1 MTAVSIF
8 IAAVTVLHILGYIG
22 LVYWTTH
29 IKAGGDAK
37 EGEIID
43 HTWDGDLKEMNNPMP
58 GWWLSLFYLMIAFA
72 IAYLFLYPGV
82 YKGSKGWTQLGQY
95 QQESRKIDSRS
106 AEYFRH
112 YAGKS
117 VEELAKDPDALATGR
132 RIFLQNCAVCHASDA
147 GGSPGSYPNLTDKDW
162 IWGGTPENI
171 INTITNGH
179 TGAMPPGGALIA
191 VTPGQPPSAE
201 DQEKL
206 DDVSNY
212 VLSLGGYPHDQARAD
227 KGKALY
233 STSCIACHG
242 PDGKGNPVIG
252 GINLADQTWLY
263 ADDPEDP
270 AALKAF
276 IEHQIQQ
283 PRNNVMPAW
292 KDTLGD
298 AKIKVVA
305 AYVYSLS
312 QDEEEAAEE
321 KAAEPAAET
330 AAPATAESATTSE
343 AEKPATEATA
353 LAAETATAEAA
364 TSEVEK
370 TAAEATAPAAETAA
384 PAPTEA
390 AATSEAAN
398 PAAEAP
404 TPAAETATP
413 APAEAAATSEAEKPA
428 AEATAPAAETAAPA
442 PTEAAATS
450 EAANPAAEAPTPA
463 AETATPAPAEAA
475 ATSEAEKPAAEAT
488 APAAETAA
496 PAPTEAAATSEA
508 ANPAAEAPAPT
519 AETAAPAPA
528 EPAATSE
535 AEKPAA
541 EAPAP

>member
-1 MTAVSIF
+1 MSTVSIF
-8 IAAVTVLHILGYIG
+8 IAAVTILHILGYIA

-29 IKAGGDAK
+29 LKAGGGAK
-37 EGEIID
+37 EGDIID

-263 ADDPEDP
+263 AADPEDP

-321 KAAEPAAET
+321 KAAEPAAE
-330 AAPATAESATTSE
+330 AAPAAAEAATSE
-343 AEKPATEATA
+343 AEKP
-353 LAAETATAEAA
+353 
-364 TSEVEK
+364 
-370 TAAEATAPAAETAA
+370 AAEATAPAAETVA
-384 PAPTEA
+384 PAAAEA
-390 AATSEAAN
+390 AATSEAAK
-398 PAAEAP
+398 PAAETTA
-404 TPAAETATP
+404 PAAETAASEAAKPTAEATTP
-413 APAEAAATSEAEKPA
+413 ASETAAPATAEPAATSEAEKPA

>member
-8 IAAVTVLHILGYIG
+8 IAAVTILHILGYIG

-37 EGEIID
+37 EGEVID

-82 YKGSKGWTQLGQY
+82 YKGSKGWTQLTQY
-95 QQESRKIDSRS
+95 QQESRRVDARS

-117 VEELAKDPDALATGR
+117 VEDLAKDTDALAIGR

-147 GGSPGSYPNLTDKDW
+147 GGTPGNYPNLTDKDW

-179 TGAMPPGGALIA
+179 TGAMPAGGALIS
-191 VTPGQPPSAE
+191 VTPGQAPSAE
-201 DQEKL
+201 DQQKL
-206 DDVSNY
+206 EDVSNY
-212 VLSLGGYPHDQARAD
+212 ILALGGYEHDQALAE
-227 KGKALY
+227 KGKELY
-233 STSCIACHG
+233 GTSCVACHG

-276 IEHQIQQ
+276 IQHQIQH

-292 KDTLGD
+292 KDTLGE

-312 QDEEEAAEE
+312 QDESEVDNSAEE
-321 KAAEPAAET
+321 
-330 AAPATAESATTSE
+330 
-343 AEKPATEATA
+343 EK
-353 LAAETATAEAA
+353 
-364 TSEVEK
+364 
-370 TAAEATAPAAETAA
+370 
-384 PAPTEA
+384 
-390 AATSEAAN
+390 
-398 PAAEAP
+398 
-404 TPAAETATP
+404 TATP
-413 APAEAAATSEAEKPA
+413 AAAGEAEKPA
-428 AEATAPAAETAAPA
+428 AEATATAAET
-442 PTEAAATS
+442 
-450 EAANPAAEAPTPA
+450 
-463 AETATPAPAEAA
+463 TAT
-475 ATSEAEKPAAEAT
+475 TSAAEKPAAETTAT
-488 APAAETAA
+488 AAETTATTSAAGKPAAET
-496 PAPTEAAATSEA
+496 TAT
-508 ANPAAEAPAPT
+508 AAEAT
-519 AETAAPAPA
+519 AT
-528 EPAATSE
+528 TSA

-541 EAPAP
+541 ETTATTSAAEKPAAETTATAAEAVPSAAESVQPASETAKPAEAATPASSEAATAP

>member
-233 STSCIACHG
+233 GTSCIACHG

-321 KAAEPAAET
+321 KAAEPATEATAPASET
-330 AAPATAESATTSE
+330 AAPATAE
-343 AEKPATEATA
+343 
-353 LAAETATAEAA
+353 AA
-364 TSEVEK
+364 T
-370 TAAEATAPAAETAA
+370 
-384 PAPTEA
+384 
-390 AATSEAAN
+390 
-398 PAAEAP
+398 
-404 TPAAETATP
+404 
-413 APAEAAATSEAEKPA
+413 TSEAEKPA
-428 AEATAPAAETAAPA
+428 AEATAPAAETAAAESAATNEAEKPA
-442 PTEAAATS
+442 AEATAPAAEAAAPAAETAAAETAASEAAKPTAEATTPASETAAPATAEPAATS
-450 EAANPAAEAPTPA
+450 EAAKPAAEATAPA
-463 AETATPAPAEAA
+463 AEAAT
-475 ATSEAEKPAAEAT
+475 TSEAEKPAAEAT
-488 APAAETAA
+488 APATETAA
-496 PAPTEAAATSEA
+496 PKPAEAAAASDAEKAATEA
-508 ANPAAEAPAPT
+508 TTPASEAPA
-519 AETAAPAPA
+519 
-528 EPAATSE
+528 TSDSKS
-535 AEKPAA
+535 AQP
-541 EAPAP
+541 

>member
-252 GINLADQTWLY
+252 GIKLADQTWLY

-321 KAAEPAAET
+321 KAAEPAAE
-330 AAPATAESATTSE
+330 AAPA
-343 AEKPATEATA
+343 
-353 LAAETATAEAA
+353 AAE
-364 TSEVEK
+364 
-370 TAAEATAPAAETAA
+370 
-384 PAPTEA
+384 
-390 AATSEAAN
+390 
-398 PAAEAP
+398 
-404 TPAAETATP
+404 
-413 APAEAAATSEAEKPA
+413 AATSEAEKPA
-428 AEATAPAAETAAPA
+428 AEATAPAAETVAPA
-442 PTEAAATS
+442 AAEAAATS
-450 EAANPAAEAPTPA
+450 EAAKPA
-463 AETATPAPAEAA
+463 AET
-475 ATSEAEKPAAEAT
+475 T

-496 PAPTEAAATSEA
+496 SEA
-508 ANPAAEAPAPT
+508 AKPTAEATTPAS
-519 AETAAPAPA
+519 ETAAPATA

>member
-171 INTITNGH
+171 INTITTGH
-179 TGAMPPGGALIA
+179 TGAMPPGGALIT

-201 DQEKL
+201 DQQKL
-206 DDVSNY
+206 EDVSNY
-212 VLSLGGYPHDQARAD
+212 ILALGGYEHDQALAE
-227 KGKALY
+227 KGKELY
-233 STSCIACHG
+233 GTSCVACHG
-242 PDGKGNPVIG
+242 PDGKGNPIIG
-252 GINLADQTWLY
+252 GSNLADQTWLY
-263 ADDPEDP
+263 AEDSEDP

-312 QDEEEAAEE
+312 QDEAADDNTGEE
-321 KAAEPAAET
+321 KTATETSAPAAEPAAATSEAEKTAAET
-330 AAPATAESATTSE
+330 TAPATTETAATTSE
-343 AEKPATEATA
+343 A
-353 LAAETATAEAA
+353 
-364 TSEVEK
+364 EK
-370 TAAEATAPAAETAA
+370 TAAEATAPAATETAVE
-384 PAPTEA
+384 PAAT
-390 AATSEAAN
+390 TSEAEKT
-398 PAAEAP
+398 AAEASA
-404 TPAAETATP
+404 PAATETT
-413 APAEAAATSEAEKPA
+413 APVAEPAAATSEAE
-428 AEATAPAAETAAPA
+428 ATAPTV
-442 PTEAAATS
+442 
-450 EAANPAAEAPTPA
+450 EAP
-463 AETATPAPAEAA
+463 ATPATE
-475 ATSEAEKPAAEAT
+475 SEKPA
-488 APAAETAA
+488 
-496 PAPTEAAATSEA
+496 S
-508 ANPAAEAPAPT
+508 
-519 AETAAPAPA
+519 
-528 EPAATSE
+528 EPAAQ
-535 AEKPAA
+535 
-541 EAPAP
+541 

>member
-8 IAAVTVLHILGYIG
+8 IAAVTILHILGYIG

-37 EGEIID
+37 EGEVID

-82 YKGSKGWTQLGQY
+82 YKGSKGWTQLTQY
-95 QQESRKIDSRS
+95 QQESRRVDARS

-117 VEELAKDPDALATGR
+117 VEDLAKDTDALAIGR

-147 GGSPGSYPNLTDKDW
+147 GGTPGNYPNLTDKDW

-179 TGAMPPGGALIA
+179 TGAMPAGGALIS
-191 VTPGQPPSAE
+191 VTPGQAPSAE
-201 DQEKL
+201 DQQKL
-206 DDVSNY
+206 EDVSNY
-212 VLSLGGYPHDQARAD
+212 ILALGGYEHDQALAE
-227 KGKALY
+227 KGKELY
-233 STSCIACHG
+233 STSCVACHG

-263 ADDPEDP
+263 AEDSEDP
-270 AALKAF
+270 AALKTF
-276 IEHQIQQ
+276 IQHQIQK

-292 KDTLGD
+292 KDILGE

-312 QDEEEAAEE
+312 QDESADDNAGEE
-321 KAAEPAAET
+321 KTT
-330 AAPATAESATTSE
+330 AD
-343 AEKPATEATA
+343 
-353 LAAETATAEAA
+353 
-364 TSEVEK
+364 
-370 TAAEATAPAAETAA
+370 ATAP
-384 PAPTEA
+384 
-390 AATSEAAN
+390 
-398 PAAEAP
+398 
-404 TPAAETATP
+404 
-413 APAEAAATSEAEKPA
+413 AAATSEAEKPA
-428 AEATAPAAETAAPA
+428 AETPAPAATETAAPA
-442 PTEAAATS
+442 TEPAASSEAEKAAA
-450 EAANPAAEAPTPA
+450 E
-463 AETATPAPAEAA
+463 TPAPA
-475 ATSEAEKPAAEAT
+475 AT
-488 APAAETAA
+488 ETAA
-496 PAPTEAAATSEA
+496 PAT
-508 ANPAAEAPAPT
+508 
-519 AETAAPAPA
+519 

-541 EAPAP
+541 ETPAPAAEPAVASSEAEKPAAEATANPAAESEKPANEPAAQ

>member
-37 EGEIID
+37 EGEVID

-82 YKGSKGWTQLGQY
+82 YKGSKGWTQLTQY
-95 QQESRKIDSRS
+95 QQESRRVDARS

-117 VEELAKDPDALATGR
+117 VEDLAKDTDALAIGR

-147 GGSPGSYPNLTDKDW
+147 GGTPGNYPNLTDKDW

-171 INTITNGH
+171 INTITNGR
-179 TGAMPPGGALIA
+179 TGAMPAGGALIS
-191 VTPGQPPSAE
+191 VTPGQAPSAE
-201 DQEKL
+201 DQQKL
-206 DDVSNY
+206 EDVSNY
-212 VLSLGGYPHDQARAD
+212 ILALGGYEHDQALAE

-233 STSCIACHG
+233 GTSCVACHG

-263 ADDPEDP
+263 ADDPEDT

-276 IEHQIQQ
+276 IQQQIQK

-292 KDTLGD
+292 KDILGE

-312 QDEEEAAEE
+312 QDEAADNNTGE
-321 KAAEPAAET
+321 
-330 AAPATAESATTSE
+330 
-343 AEKPATEATA
+343 
-353 LAAETATAEAA
+353 
-364 TSEVEK
+364 EK
-370 TAAEATAPAAETAA
+370 TAAEATAPAATETTAEPAA
-384 PAPTEA
+384 T
-390 AATSEAAN
+390 TSEAEKT
-398 PAAEAP
+398 AAEASA
-404 TPAAETATP
+404 PAATETT
-413 APAEAAATSEAEKPA
+413 APVAEPAAATSEAE
-428 AEATAPAAETAAPA
+428 ATAPTV
-442 PTEAAATS
+442 
-450 EAANPAAEAPTPA
+450 EAP
-463 AETATPAPAEAA
+463 ATPATE
-475 ATSEAEKPAAEAT
+475 SEKPA
-488 APAAETAA
+488 
-496 PAPTEAAATSEA
+496 S
-508 ANPAAEAPAPT
+508 
-519 AETAAPAPA
+519 
-528 EPAATSE
+528 EPAAQ
-535 AEKPAA
+535 
-541 EAPAP
+541 

>member
-1 MTAVSIF
+1 MIAVSIF

-37 EGEIID
+37 EGEVID

-82 YKGSKGWTQLGQY
+82 YKGSKGWTQLTQY
-95 QQESRKIDSRS
+95 QQESRRVDARS

-117 VEELAKDPDALATGR
+117 VEDLAKDTDALAIGR
-132 RIFLQNCAVCHASDA
+132 RIFLQNCAVCHATDA
-147 GGSPGSYPNLTDKDW
+147 GGTPGSYPNLTDKDW

-179 TGAMPPGGALIA
+179 TGAMPAGGALIS
-191 VTPGQPPSAE
+191 VTPGQAPSAE
-201 DQEKL
+201 DQQKL
-206 DDVSNY
+206 EDVSNY
-212 VLSLGGYPHDQARAD
+212 ILALGGYEHDQALAE

-233 STSCIACHG
+233 DTSCIACHG

-263 ADDPEDP
+263 AEDSEDP
-270 AALKAF
+270 AALKTF
-276 IEHQIQQ
+276 IQHQIQK

-292 KDTLGD
+292 KDILGE

-312 QDEEEAAEE
+312 QDESADDNAGEE
-321 KAAEPAAET
+321 KTT
-330 AAPATAESATTSE
+330 AD
-343 AEKPATEATA
+343 
-353 LAAETATAEAA
+353 
-364 TSEVEK
+364 
-370 TAAEATAPAAETAA
+370 ATAP
-384 PAPTEA
+384 
-390 AATSEAAN
+390 
-398 PAAEAP
+398 
-404 TPAAETATP
+404 
-413 APAEAAATSEAEKPA
+413 AAATSEAEKPA
-428 AEATAPAAETAAPA
+428 AETPAPAATETAAPA
-442 PTEAAATS
+442 TEPAASSEAEKAAA
-450 EAANPAAEAPTPA
+450 E
-463 AETATPAPAEAA
+463 TPAPA
-475 ATSEAEKPAAEAT
+475 AT
-488 APAAETAA
+488 ETAA
-496 PAPTEAAATSEA
+496 PAT
-508 ANPAAEAPAPT
+508 
-519 AETAAPAPA
+519 

-541 EAPAP
+541 ETPAPAAEPAVASSEAEKPAAEATANPAAESEKPANEPAAQ